1 MLQSLKVPSPCRPI
15 YLFKENKPS
24 NLDHYIRNHANA
36 HSKVLMIKK
45 GKSKSIL
52 NAISRGDNASYFHRG
67 TSSIEVPAYTI

>member
-1 MLQSLKVPSPCRPI
+1 M
-15 YLFKENKPS
+15 
-24 NLDHYIRNHANA
+24 DHYIRNHANA